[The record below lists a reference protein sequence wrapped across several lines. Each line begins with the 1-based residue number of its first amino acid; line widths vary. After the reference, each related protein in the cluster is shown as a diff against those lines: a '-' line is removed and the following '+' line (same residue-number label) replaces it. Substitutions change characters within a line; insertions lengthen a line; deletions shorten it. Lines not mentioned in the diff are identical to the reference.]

1 MNRARRFL
9 ANTAGFL
16 ELPADVLAG
25 MPKIELVG
33 FREFS
38 IEPHK
43 GLLEYEKDQ
52 IIIETQIGRI
62 RLAGQELTIHLM
74 NSSRITIRGWLY
86 LVELQEGRLC

>member
-1 MNRARRFL
+1 MNKTRRFL
-9 ANTAGFL
+9 ANTAGLL

-25 MPKIELVG
+25 VPKMELIG
-33 FREFS
+33 FQEFS

-62 RLAGQELTIHLM
+62 RLAGRELTIRLM

-86 LVELQEGRLC
+86 LVELLGDGIC